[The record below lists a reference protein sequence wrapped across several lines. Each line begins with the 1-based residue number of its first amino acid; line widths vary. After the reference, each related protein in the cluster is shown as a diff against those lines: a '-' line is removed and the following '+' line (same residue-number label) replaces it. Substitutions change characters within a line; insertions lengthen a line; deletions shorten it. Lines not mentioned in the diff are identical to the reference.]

1 MSQNQGPGWDQPPA
15 GQAPGQP
22 PAGQAPDQPPSY
34 GQAPP
39 GQPQPPYGQAPAG
52 QQPPTQQPPTQQ
64 PPQWTPPPPPT
75 QSGWPTKYCPACG
88 STIDARAESCPRC
101 GVAQHGVVAGEGKNR
116 AGAALLALLLG
127 SFGIHRFYL
136 GDMVWGLVYLV
147 FFWTGIP
154 GFIAFFEAIYFLT
167 RSDAE
172 WAEKYGGPVRAAN
185 GLGLGCAWILVALSV
200 ISIVSTIVL
209 VMSVV

>member
-1 MSQNQGPGWDQPPA
+1 MSQNQGPGW
-15 GQAPGQP
+15 GQP
-22 PAGQAPDQPPSY
+22 PAGQSPNQQPSY

-39 GQPQPPYGQAPAG
+39 GQPQPPTP
-52 QQPPTQQPPTQQ
+52 Q
-64 PPQWTPPPPPT
+64 PPQWAPPPPPT

-101 GVAQHGVVAGEGKNR
+101 GVAQHGVVAGESKNR

-172 WAEKYGGPVRAAN
+172 WAAKYGGPVRAAN
-185 GLGLGCAWILVALSV
+185 GLGLGCAWILVALS
-200 ISIVSTIVL
+200 ILSIVASVVL
-209 VMSVV
+209 VLSLI